1 MLNADDQIK
10 DEFLDQLLE
19 RVYEQD
25 PSLDNV
31 HKAVG
36 NVKRRISV
44 QLASIA
50 CNTNPFVRT
59 TASPTKTLLRSKRVR
74 ILAIAAV
81 VAFCFSVYHTWKPVD
96 HGAGVVFAQVFENI
110 RNVRTVRYTITEI
123 SPSGTED
130 IVEAQALGSRY
141 IRLTGAKRGIRII
154 DFLENKFL
162 RYDLPQQGEK
172 KATLY
177 TFIGPAAEALQSVGH
192 VITDFENLRQSSEED
207 LGSREID
214 GVAVIGFRLTRVP
227 MGDDLDD
234 HSVWEIWVDPVS
246 ALPVQI
252 DIVHVKDRSKVKL
265 GAFQFNVKLEES
277 LFDLQP
283 PIGYEVT
290 HETVENLE

>member
-10 DEFLDQLLE
+10 DEFLDQLVE

-31 HKAVG
+31 HQAVG
-36 NVKRRISV
+36 NIKRRISA

-50 CNTNPFVRT
+50 CNTNLSDRT
-59 TASPTKTLLRSKRVR
+59 TASPRKALLRSKPGRV
-74 ILAIAAV
+74 LAVAAV
-81 VAFCFSVYHTWKPVD
+81 VGLILSVYHTWKPAD
-96 HGAGVVFAQVFENI
+96 HGAGVVFAQVLENV
-110 RNVRTVRYTITEI
+110 RNVRTVTYTITEI
-123 SPSGTED
+123 SPSGIEE

-141 IRLTGAKRGIRII
+141 IRLTGTKRGIRII

-162 RYDLPQQGEK
+162 RYDLPQQGGK
-172 KATLY
+172 MASLY

-192 VITDFENLRQSSEED
+192 VITDFEYLRQASEED

-214 GVAVIGFRLTRVP
+214 GIAVIGFRLTRVP

-252 DIVHVKDRSKVKL
+252 DIVHVKDRSMVKL
-265 GAFQFNVKLEES
+265 GAFQFNVELEES

-283 PIGYEVT
+283 PIDYEVS